1 MPLTLAKQGERVKVT
16 DFTGGSESRMRLLS
30 MGLRIGDEV
39 QVITNLG
46 KGQMA
51 IAVDFKRFVIGR
63 GLAQKIMVLP
73 IQEEKAC

>member
-1 MPLTLAKQGERVKVT
+1 
-16 DFTGGSESRMRLLS
+16 
-30 MGLRIGDEV
+30 
-39 QVITNLG
+39 VITNLG